1 MKGKHSTGATKVIC
15 KIMSIEIELKFLVG
29 PNAQAVLAKWI
40 EQFVSQNPQTSVDK
54 SVSQLTNT
62 YFDSESQVLR
72 QHDMGLR
79 VRGTDGVWE
88 QTIKTRGKAV
98 AGLHQRPEYNISLD
112 NNQLNLSLFDSQIL
126 PESYSATQLQSI
138 VEPLF
143 TTEFNRTT
151 WLISHPS
158 CVFEMV
164 YDTGTISA
172 YEQGIDGDSVDISEV
187 EIELKS
193 GDMGVIYAFARKLLE
208 YLGQSHD
215 DYSGQMRIG
224 AFSKAARGYQLYF
237 AKPLAVKSYMKQVA
251 LEASDTIEQAFVKTI
266 EYGLGFMQH
275 HEQVFCENLDA
286 KALRRFD
293 DGVALIRHCFRQ
305 YPMLIAEPDK
315 LMFDQE
321 LAWVESAF
329 DWVEHSIELEDIM
342 SKTGKYR
349 KRLELNS
356 ALADLV
362 ADEGNKD
369 PDKERIRAFFY
380 QPRYNKLMLDIGRW
394 LLEKGWRGD
403 KDINLNTSSQSSLQL
418 HSCQMLS
425 SSWRSML
432 DVLPYQHQFSIDDY
446 IEHHSA
452 LKNSLLTGIC
462 VGGLYSAGLRDV
474 FRDPWVD
481 LSSGIDEL
489 KTLRLLQ
496 GLAKQI
502 DDSSNNSTLNWLEQ
516 QIDSLLHA
524 MEQSRTQAI
533 KMKPYWAES

>member
-1 MKGKHSTGATKVIC
+1 
-15 KIMSIEIELKFLVG
+15 
-29 PNAQAVLAKWI
+29 
-40 EQFVSQNPQTSVDK
+40 
-54 SVSQLTNT
+54 
-62 YFDSESQVLR
+62 
-72 QHDMGLR
+72 
-79 VRGTDGVWE
+79 
-88 QTIKTRGKAV
+88 
-98 AGLHQRPEYNISLD
+98 
-112 NNQLNLSLFDSQIL
+112 
-126 PESYSATQLQSI
+126 
-138 VEPLF
+138 
-143 TTEFNRTT
+143 
-151 WLISHPS
+151 
-158 CVFEMV
+158 
-164 YDTGTISA
+164 
-172 YEQGIDGDSVDISEV
+172 
-187 EIELKS
+187 
-193 GDMGVIYAFARKLLE
+193 
-208 YLGQSHD
+208 
-215 DYSGQMRIG
+215 
-224 AFSKAARGYQLYF
+224 
-237 AKPLAVKSYMKQVA
+237 
-251 LEASDTIEQAFVKTI
+251 
-266 EYGLGFMQH
+266 
-275 HEQVFCENLDA
+275 
-286 KALRRFD
+286 
-293 DGVALIRHCFRQ
+293 
-305 YPMLIAEPDK
+305 MLIAEPDK